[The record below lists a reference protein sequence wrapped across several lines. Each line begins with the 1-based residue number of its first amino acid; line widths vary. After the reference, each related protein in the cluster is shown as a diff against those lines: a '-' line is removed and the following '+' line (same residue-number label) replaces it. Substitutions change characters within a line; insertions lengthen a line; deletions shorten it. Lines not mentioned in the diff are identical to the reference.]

1 MRETDTAVCWRWYT
15 EHQHV
20 RGLRGR
26 EGGLGGWGSM
36 LLWLRRAKTLESLGV
51 EEG

>member
-1 MRETDTAVCWRWYT
+1 MREAGIVSDVL

-26 EGGLGGWGSM
+26 EGRLGGGASM

>member
-1 MRETDTAVCWRWYT
+1 MREADTVSDVL

-26 EGGLGGWGSM
+26 EGRLGGGSM